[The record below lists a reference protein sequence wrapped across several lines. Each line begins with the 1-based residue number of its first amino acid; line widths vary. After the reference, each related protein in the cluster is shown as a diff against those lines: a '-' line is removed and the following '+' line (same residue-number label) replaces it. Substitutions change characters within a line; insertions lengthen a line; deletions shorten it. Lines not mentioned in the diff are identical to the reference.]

1 MFWPSALFPF
11 AKIDFQESGR
21 AAERWVTPGSRLF
34 VAGFGHTRD
43 KINIAKVMGHA
54 IKRLPAHAPR
64 FRPFTRHASLPLIR
78 ISRFIGPVS
87 GINDFVRGTPQ
98 FDESVGQK
106 RFAIDPDT
114 GLVSVKH
121 Y

>member
-34 VAGFGHTRD
+34 VAGFGHTRN

-54 IKRLPAHAPR
+54 IKRLPAMGIVKLPENVAAK
-64 FRPFTRHASLPLIR
+64 FSLSYATLVAS
-78 ISRFIGPVS
+78 SW
-87 GINDFVRGTPQ
+87 
-98 FDESVGQK
+98 
-106 RFAIDPDT
+106 
-114 GLVSVKH
+114 GL
-121 Y
+121 